1 MRLILIKNLHT
12 LVTCNDQ
19 DQILQNVD
27 LLIEGPKIRA
37 IGKHLTFD
45 GPLEVIDGRGKLA
58 VPGLVNTHHHLYQTL
73 FRGLSEVQG
82 MPLFS
87 WLLNLYEFWKHLTPD
102 AVYFG
107 SQVGFAEL
115 LRTGCTLTTDHHYV
129 FPKGQPTTLIDSQI
143 HAAQEIGI
151 RFHPTRGS
159 MSRGKSHGGLPP
171 DEVVQTEEEILK
183 DSQRLIET
191 YHDPSPFAMTRLSLA
206 PCSPFSVSKDLM
218 VQARKL
224 ARSAETGVMLHTHLA
239 ETLDEEKFCLEIYGC
254 RPVELMEELE
264 WVGPDVWFAHAIHLS
279 NREINVLANSG
290 VAHCPSSNMKL
301 GSGICRTSELV
312 KAGVKLGIG
321 VDGSASNDGSNM
333 WEEVRRTYLLNH
345 LRYADAGLSAY
356 ETIKAATRGGAEV
369 LGRNDTGILQEGMA
383 ADLALI
389 NLEDVAFAGCHD
401 PLVSLVCCGNT
412 SIVDMTI
419 VNGRI
424 VVRDGQLTTLDPE
437 DIRVKAHRI
446 STEMVEKERALKIN
460 S

>member
-1 MRLILIKNLHT
+1 MSLAILIKNLHT

-19 DQILQNVD
+19 DQILKNVD
-27 LLIEGPKIRA
+27 LLIDGHQIRA
-37 IGKHLTFD
+37 VGKQLTYD
-45 GPLEVIDGRGKLA
+45 GPHEVIDGSSKLA
-58 VPGLVNTHHHLYQTL
+58 IPGLVNTHHHLYQTL

-87 WLLNLYEFWKHLTPD
+87 WLINLYEFWKHLTPD
-102 AVYFG
+102 AVYYG

-115 LRTGCTLTTDHHYV
+115 LRTGCTLTADHHYV
-129 FPKGQPTTLIDSQI
+129 FPKGQPATLIDSQI
-143 HAAQEIGI
+143 QAAQEIGI

-159 MSRGKSHGGLPP
+159 MSLGKSKGGLPP
-171 DEVVQTEEEILK
+171 DEVVQTEDEILK

-218 VQARKL
+218 IQAREL
-224 ARSAETGVMLHTHLA
+224 ARSTGTGVMLHTHLA
-239 ETLDEEKFCLEIYGC
+239 ETMDEEKFCLEFYGR
-254 RPVELMEELE
+254 RPVELMEEIE
-264 WVGPDVWFAHAIHLS
+264 WIGPDVWFAHAIHLS
-279 NREINVLANSG
+279 DREIKVLANSG

-301 GSGICRTSELV
+301 GSGICRTSELI
-312 KAGVKLGIG
+312 KAGVKLGIA

-333 WEEVRRTYLLNH
+333 WEEVRRAYLLNH

-356 ETIKAATRGGAEV
+356 ETVKAATRGGAEV
-369 LGRNDTGILQEGMA
+369 LGRNDTGILQEGKA

-401 PLVSLVCCGNT
+401 PLVSMVCCGNT
-412 SIVDMTI
+412 SIVDTTI

-424 VVRDGQLTTLDPE
+424 VVREGQLITLDPE
-437 DIRVKAHRI
+437 DIRVKAHKV
-446 STEMVEKERALKIN
+446 SQEMVEKERSSK